1 MKLCEKKEELEK
13 FQVHVQDRQADEQ
26 GTQGQGATGVTN
38 TLPRDSYLVLHRRR
52 AAAQVYDKDL
62 GRDDVLGTLE
72 FDLCKLKM
80 GHGPKDIEK
89 TIDMNWMGMV
99 KGATLS
105 LTLHNKGGWGE
116 FDG

>member
-1 MKLCEKKEELEK
+1 M
-13 FQVHVQDRQADEQ
+13 A
-26 GTQGQGATGVTN
+26 AA
-38 TLPRDSYLVLHRRR
+38 RRR
-52 AAAQVYDKDL
+52 ARGAATRLRQTGRRGRFVHKPRESSPPDLEETRAETVPRCESL

>member
-1 MKLCEKKEELEK
+1 MVAAARVAVPASPLVRPVCLVVLFK
-13 FQVHVQDRQADEQ
+13 VSHTPPVRPQASDL
-26 GTQGQGATGVTN
+26 GA
-38 TLPRDSYLVLHRRR
+38 PRRR
-52 AAAQVYDKDL
+52 EKRVAHSLDFLLSCY
-62 GRDDVLGTLE
+62 VLGTLE

>member
-1 MKLCEKKEELEK
+1 MALL
-13 FQVHVQDRQADEQ
+13 
-26 GTQGQGATGVTN
+26 
-38 TLPRDSYLVLHRRR
+38 LSR
-52 AAAQVYDKDL
+52 AAVYLSLVRLQRGLIIGNKPHVEDL
-62 GRDDVLGTLE
+62 ARNVSLAHRYIIGRDDVLGTLE

>member
-1 MKLCEKKEELEK
+1 M
-13 FQVHVQDRQADEQ
+13 H
-26 GTQGQGATGVTN
+26 
-38 TLPRDSYLVLHRRR
+38 TLSRDSYLVLHRRR

>member
-1 MKLCEKKEELEK
+1 M
-13 FQVHVQDRQADEQ
+13 H
-26 GTQGQGATGVTN
+26 
-38 TLPRDSYLVLHRRR
+38 TLSRDSYLVSHRRR

-80 GHGPKDIEK
+80 GL
-89 TIDMNWMGMV
+89 V